1 MKSADGTIR
10 FGEFTL
16 DPHNRRL
23 LRGAEPIEI
32 GGRYLDALIM
42 LASAPGQLVSKD
54 RLHDEVWRGVPV
66 TDEALSQAIKS
77 LRRALGDD
85 AARPRY
91 IETVPRHGYR
101 FVGPVGDNAPAVS
114 RSAALHP
121 ILSMVTGGMLGAMCA
136 GALVGLGY
144 GFLSAASAPGNALSL
159 LLVLV
164 CVSALSSLVA
174 GIGISSGVA
183 ASLSRIGGG
192 WRAIAGGAA
201 AGLLVGGLAHLVG
214 LDTLRLL
221 MGNAPDRIA
230 GAMEGLVMGA
240 IVGGGALILCKGRD
254 WWRFSAVAGA
264 GALGGFAIVMSG
276 GTLMAGSLAALVA
289 RFPRAGLSMAWVHE
303 PALGSLSGVFEGAV
317 FVALV
322 SFGLAR
328 NWDDAP

>member
-1 MKSADGTIR
+1 MKSPDGIIR

-16 DPHNRRL
+16 DPANRQL
-23 LRGAEPIEI
+23 ARGGQPIEI

-42 LASAPGQLVSKD
+42 LVSAPGELVSKD
-54 RLHDEVWRGVPV
+54 RLHEEVWRGVPV

-101 FVGPVGDNAPAVS
+101 FVGPVGEATPVVSSPAVQN
-114 RSAALHP
+114 P
-121 ILSMVTGGMLGAMCA
+121 IVSMVTGGMLGALCA
-136 GALVGLGY
+136 GAVVGLGY
-144 GFLSAASAPGNALSL
+144 GFLSAARVPGNALSL

-183 ASLSRIGGG
+183 VGLSRAGGG
-192 WRAIAGGAA
+192 WRSIAGGAT
-201 AGLLVGGLAHLVG
+201 AGLLVGGLARLIG

-230 GAMEGLVMGA
+230 GALEGLVMGA
-240 IVGGGALILCKGRD
+240 IVGCGALVLGKGRE
-254 WWRFSAVAGA
+254 WWRVSAIASAGA
-264 GALGGFAIVMSG
+264 MGGLAIVASG
-276 GTLMAGSLAALVA
+276 GTLMAGSLAALVS
-289 RFPRAGLSMAWVHE
+289 RFPGAGLSMAWVRE
-303 PALGSLSGVFEGAV
+303 PALAALLGAFEGAV

-322 SFGLAR
+322 SFGLSR
-328 NWDDAP
+328 NGDDGP